1 MTEPILG
8 VTVIAI
14 SAGASSIQDSID
26 NPAVYLRDAG
36 RTIGRMATE
45 SI

>member
-14 SAGASSIQDSID
+14 SAGASSIQESID
-26 NPAVYLRDAG
+26 NPGVYLREAG
-36 RTIGRMATE
+36 REIGWLATE